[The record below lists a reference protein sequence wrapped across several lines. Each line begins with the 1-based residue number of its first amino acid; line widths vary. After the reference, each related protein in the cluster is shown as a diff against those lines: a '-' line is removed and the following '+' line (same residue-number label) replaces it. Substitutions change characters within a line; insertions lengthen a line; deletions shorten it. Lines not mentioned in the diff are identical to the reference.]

1 METVGLNSDG
11 PLVPDAL
18 LSLDPRAS
26 SLLNS
31 LLWPDDL
38 NIRWNHE
45 GSTAITPHPGALT
58 YMYVLVGGES
68 LHVSTIV
75 DDRRE

>member
-1 METVGLNSDG
+1 METVGLSDG

-45 GSTAITPHPGALT
+45 GSTAITPHPGALA
-58 YMYVLVGGES
+58 YMYVLVGG
-68 LHVSTIV
+68 
-75 DDRRE
+75 RRGVPTCIDHSR